1 MVMGYSIND
10 KIVVFDR
17 IREELKLKP
26 TMTLREIINYSINKT
41 MSRTILT
48 SFSTFL
54 AAAALFL
61 FGTGIIVDFS
71 LVFMLGIVAGTFS
84 SIFIASQGP
93 SAPGNRLKSGRRR
106 LPPPRFESLPSA
118 YSGALP
124 ADMPVWVCPQSGAP
138 CDGSAA
144 FILVGNFLKGRASGK
159 FLCNN
164 QNILRFNRVF
174 GRLFNYNTLFCKRAQ
189 GRGMH
194 ARFRLST
201 VFRSCVKITLA
212 LRFPEGA
219 QACG

>member
-1 MVMGYSIND
+1 M
-10 KIVVFDR
+10 
-17 IREELKLKP
+17 
-26 TMTLREIINYSINKT
+26 
-41 MSRTILT
+41 
-48 SFSTFL
+48 
-54 AAAALFL
+54 
-61 FGTGIIVDFS
+61 
-71 LVFMLGIVAGTFS
+71 
-84 SIFIASQGP
+84 
-93 SAPGNRLKSGRRR
+93 
-106 LPPPRFESLPSA
+106 PPEPRFESLPSA

-124 ADMPVWVCPQSGAP
+124 ADMPVWVCPQSGAPCDSGLPRDARQNVWVCPQSGAP

-159 FLCNN
+159 FLWNN

-212 LRFPEGA
+212 LSFPEGA